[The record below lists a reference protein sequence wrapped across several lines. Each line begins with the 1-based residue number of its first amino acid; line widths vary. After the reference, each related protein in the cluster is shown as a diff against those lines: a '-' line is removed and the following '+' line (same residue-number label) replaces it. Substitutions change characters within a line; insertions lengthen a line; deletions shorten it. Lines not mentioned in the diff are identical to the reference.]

1 MAEDI
6 SEGRET
12 GGNED
17 GAAIG
22 DGGRVFVL
30 LLATK
35 TVGNA
40 PKVPACAR
48 SAHSLFG
55 SIGTTGIGAM
65 TGVGAIGSG
74 AEVLGGGTTGAGVE
88 AIGSGEGVGVGGVGG
103 VGMTATFGSIL
114 AAGAL
119 AFFRSSFCCWNASC
133 SLVAPSD
140 RKSTR
145 LNSSHIT
152 PSRMPSSA

>member
-12 GGNED
+12 GGKEE

-22 DGGRVFVL
+22 GGGSELVL

-40 PKVPACAR
+40 PKVPDCAK

-65 TGVGAIGSG
+65 TGVGVIGT
-74 AEVLGGGTTGAGVE
+74 VGGGATGTGAGVE
-88 AIGSGEGVGVGGVGG
+88 AIASGEGVGVGGAFA
-103 VGMTATFGSIL
+103 TATLGRDL
-114 AAGAL
+114 DAGAL
-119 AFFRSSFCCWNASC
+119 APFRSSFCCWKASC
-133 SLVAPSD
+133 SLVAPSALAIVVG
-140 RKSTR
+140 STAGVG
-145 LNSSHIT
+145 L
-152 PSRMPSSA
+152 AEA